1 MELLLLILKIIL
13 IVFGVVLGLIVL
25 ALATI
30 LLVPIRYEVSG
41 CINDSREIQLKGK
54 VSYLL
59 SIIKLLFSYENEH
72 FDVKVFLFGF
82 EKKLQQA
89 DAEENMDEPA
99 DEDLETFDKA
109 EEPKITLHEKDS
121 SSVSEQQCVKTPEI
135 TKKSSQQETQDKG
148 AVEEQVLETRRRTD
162 KKREKQKSK
171 FDFAFIKQQLTDE
184 HNKSVVRKIWSELCY
199 LLKHFKF
206 RKIVT
211 DLVFA
216 TGDPATT
223 GQALG
228 VLCMI
233 PTLYRYDFKVVPD
246 FEADDAYIKGTF
258 LVEGKVR
265 LIHLLMTILRLI
277 FDKEVRLVVKR
288 ILALLEK

>member
-1 MELLLLILKIIL
+1 MELILFILKIIL
-13 IVFGVVLGLIVL
+13 IAFLVVLGLVVL

-30 LLVPIRYEVSG
+30 LFVPIRYEVSG
-41 CINDSREIQLKGK
+41 SIGDSWEIQVKGK

-59 SIIKLLFSYENEH
+59 SIIKLLFSYKKEQ
-72 FDVKVFLFGF
+72 FDVKFFLFGF
-82 EKKLQQA
+82 EKKLQQE
-89 DAEENMDEPA
+89 DTDKNVDETG
-99 DEDLETFDKA
+99 DEDLEAFSEA
-109 EEPKITLHEKDS
+109 EDLEITLHEKES
-121 SSVSEQQCVKTPEI
+121 GSVSEQQSVNSVEPSEEYVEKVALEAPSQRKSQKKKEK
-135 TKKSSQQETQDKG
+135 KKSN
-148 AVEEQVLETRRRTD
+148 L
-162 KKREKQKSK
+162 
-171 FDFAFIKQQLTDE
+171 DFAFIKQQLTDE

-211 DLVFA
+211 DLVFS

-233 PTLYRYDFKVVPD
+233 PTLYRYEFKIVPD

-258 LVEGKVR
+258 LVAGKVR
-265 LIHLLMTILRLI
+265 LIHFLITILRLI

>member
-1 MELLLLILKIIL
+1 MELILFILKIIL
-13 IVFGVVLGLIVL
+13 IAFLVVLGLVVL

-30 LLVPIRYEVSG
+30 LFVPIRYEVSG
-41 CINDSREIQLKGK
+41 SIGDSWEIQVKGK

-59 SIIKLLFSYENEH
+59 SIIKLLFSYKKEQ
-72 FDVKVFLFGF
+72 FDVKFFLFGF
-82 EKKLQQA
+82 EKKLQQE
-89 DAEENMDEPA
+89 DTDKNVDETG
-99 DEDLETFDKA
+99 DEDLETFSEA
-109 EEPKITLHEKDS
+109 EDLEITLHEKES
-121 SSVSEQQCVKTPEI
+121 GSVSEQQSVNSVEPSEEYVEKVALEAPSQRKSQKKKEK
-135 TKKSSQQETQDKG
+135 KKSN
-148 AVEEQVLETRRRTD
+148 L
-162 KKREKQKSK
+162 
-171 FDFAFIKQQLTDE
+171 DFAFIKQQLTDE

-211 DLVFA
+211 DLVFS

-233 PTLYRYDFKVVPD
+233 PTLYRYDFKIIPD

-258 LVEGKVR
+258 LVAGKVR
-265 LIHLLMTILRLI
+265 LIHLLITILRLI
-277 FDKEVRLVVKR
+277 FDKEVRIVVKR

>member
-13 IVFGVVLGLIVL
+13 IVFVVVLGLIVL

-59 SIIKLLFSYENEH
+59 SIIKLLFSYENEQ
-72 FDVKVFLFGF
+72 FDVQFFLFGF
-82 EKKLQQA
+82 EKKLQQEN
-89 DAEENMDEPA
+89 AEENVSETANEATDEITDKTL
-99 DEDLETFDKA
+99 DERDETFDEA
-109 EEPKITLHEKDS
+109 EEHVEPVASKAPL
-121 SSVSEQQCVKTPEI
+121 
-135 TKKSSQQETQDKG
+135 QQEKT
-148 AVEEQVLETRRRTD
+148 EEHIEQPVREARRKTD
-162 KKREKQKSK
+162 KKSEKQKSK

-184 HNKSVVRKIWSELCY
+184 HNKAVVRKIWSELCY

-211 DLVFA
+211 DLLFA

-233 PTLYRYDFKVVPD
+233 PTLYRYDFKIIPD